1 MQYPPMSVFHRNIVA
16 SLADEF
22 GLVSH
27 EFGEEEIDRYVIVY
41 KSSHAPSADEI
52 ARLTLKHTMKMADET
67 VEKIIAG
74 GGEVQVQQQGRK
86 KVGKVVEEVV
96 DDVVPAEQLRAV
108 GTVKRV
114 RRNAADVMEEVRLKK
129 RMEKIVAPS
138 QVDEEID
145 SLFVVADAAAAASS
159 SASTAGAVEWD
170 EEEEF

>member
-1 MQYPPMSVFHRNIVA
+1 MDVFHRNVVA

-41 KSSHAPSADEI
+41 KPAHAPSPDEV
-52 ARLTLKHTMKMADET
+52 ARLTMKHTMKIADET
-67 VEKIIAG
+67 VEKIIAAP
-74 GGEVQVQQQGRK
+74 EMRLEPQQPK
-86 KVGKVVEEVV
+86 KKAAKVVEEL
-96 DDVVPAEQLRAV
+96 DDDPVPAEQLRAV

-114 RRNAADVMEEVRLKK
+114 RRNAADVMEEVRLKR
-129 RMEKIVAPS
+129 RMEKIAAPS
-138 QVDEEID
+138 EVDEEID
-145 SLFVVADAAAAASS
+145 SLFVVAAAAAAASS